1 MKSLHKSSVKLRS
14 VEAARLA
21 AQQQNFLFL
30 SSEPRNSIYVP
41 A

>member
-1 MKSLHKSSVKLRS
+1 MKSPHKSRVNCGPSRRYVWLS
-14 VEAARLA
+14 
-21 AQQQNFLFL
+21 QQQNFLFL